1 MKIEGSGSTP
11 KCHGSATL
19 PGTGNSVRYL
29 EVEFSRAEAVGG
41 AGPSV
46 AQGPALPVHG
56 QPGQEILLLD
66 PANQINTNKK
76 IPSDSLQVNVRQFK

>member
-1 MKIEGSGSTP
+1 MHTKMSWIRNTARNRQ
-11 KCHGSATL
+11 KWRHT
-19 PGTGNSVRYL
+19 YL

-41 AGPSV
+41 ARPPV

-66 PANQINTNKK
+66 PANQINRKIKK
-76 IPSDSLQVNVRQFK
+76 IPSDSQKVNDRQFK

>member
-1 MKIEGSGSTP
+1 MKVNDENRRIRIRIHTKMSWIRNT
-11 KCHGSATL
+11 TV

-29 EVEFSRAEAVGG
+29 EVEFSRAEAMGG
-41 AGPSV
+41 ARPPV

-66 PANQINTNKK
+66 PANQINTK
-76 IPSDSLQVNVRQFK
+76 

>member
-1 MKIEGSGSTP
+1 MKIEGSGSGSTP

-29 EVEFSRAEAVGG
+29 EVKFSRAEAVGG
-41 AGPSV
+41 ARPPV

-66 PANQINTNKK
+66 PAQPNQYKIKK
-76 IPSDSLQVNVRQFK
+76 IPSDSL